1 MAKRKND
8 INLNYDWSEYQKD
21 VFNFIE
27 SGTGHLVVEANAGCA
42 KTTTMIKCLD
52 YIPEDKT
59 ILLSAFNRDI
69 VKELEKKTKNHGNV
83 QVKTLHGLGL
93 TMLKRNF
100 PKSELVPDVYKY
112 DTHIKNYIN
121 VYTSINTMALRN
133 GEYQKY
139 LDNIKKYVEFGR
151 FYMCQTEKDLDFIEE
166 RYSIDTIADEKEV
179 AIKVMAWGKTELD
192 TVDFTDMV
200 WLPHVLYIKPCG
212 LQFDFI
218 FIDECQDMNIAE
230 RELVFK
236 CFKMGTRMIS
246 VGDENQCQP
255 AGTKVLLTDGTEKN
269 IEELK
274 VGDYVV
280 TYNTEWGK
288 YSGYKNRK
296 TDGKLTNRRAN
307 KILAIEN
314 HVENELITIKTETGK
329 QSTYT
334 PGHICYARLNK
345 KYVENAYCTYIMR
358 NKDGMYRIGKTKLRR
373 NGYHFSLNHRMLC
386 EGCCDAWILNIFDT
400 EKEARVDELV
410 NSYKFG
416 IPQLVFDMERA
427 CHSKARK
434 SYFLNEEI
442 KTIYNK
448 IGENIEERVKK
459 CLEFNHRKIEYPLVS
474 SNKKNYI
481 SSDHFITINACN
493 LFQKYMEVNTFDE
506 NNYQIKEG
514 SKKYLR
520 TPEEIMCVDY
530 ENKETIVYSL
540 EVENLHNYVAD
551 GILTHNCLYSFAGAD
566 PNSFSTLKS
575 MPNTTCLPLSISY
588 RCPKNVVQFARKIVP
603 QIEWNPNNEIEGEIK
618 YGVQLDEIG
627 EGDMVLCRNNA
638 PLIHAYNEFLKAG
651 KKATIRGKEFGSS
664 LKTTIKAYKTD
675 KLGLNLDTDGLFV
688 RLYDNLFTTRDKL
701 MRQHGIDKDGA
712 MKSPVIENKLDVIKT
727 LEVLS
732 EGLKTKEELLEK
744 VEEVFPKKSKDGGI
758 SLSTVHKA
766 KGLEANNVYIICQSL
781 MPSKSAK
788 KDWEIQQE
796 YNLMY
801 VAYTRAKKSLSF
813 VDEAGFES
821 FNNQSVKQD
830 KILERIEAKVNTVLG
845 KKPKVILNET
855 TARTIIQNA
864 SNIRLPQP
872 KARSVKT
879 IDDRKETTFSSMLS
893 RKKSKKKK

>member
-1 MAKRKND
+1 MAKKKEEINIEYPWSDLQKN
-8 INLNYDWSEYQKD
+8 
-21 VFNFIE
+21 VFKFIE

-69 VKELEKKTKNHGNV
+69 VKELEKKTKSHQNV

-121 VYTSINTMALRN
+121 VYTSINTMALKN

-151 FYMCQTEKDLDFIEE
+151 FYMCQTEKDLDFIED
-166 RYSIDTIADEKEV
+166 RYSIDTIADEKEI

-200 WLPHVLYIKPCG
+200 WLPHVLYIKPYG

-246 VGDENQCQP
+246 VGDENQC
-255 AGTKVLLTDGTEKN
+255 
-269 IEELK
+269 
-274 VGDYVV
+274 
-280 TYNTEWGK
+280 
-288 YSGYKNRK
+288 
-296 TDGKLTNRRAN
+296 
-307 KILAIEN
+307 
-314 HVENELITIKTETGK
+314 
-329 QSTYT
+329 
-334 PGHICYARLNK
+334 
-345 KYVENAYCTYIMR
+345 
-358 NKDGMYRIGKTKLRR
+358 
-373 NGYHFSLNHRMLC
+373 
-386 EGCCDAWILNIFDT
+386 
-400 EKEARVDELV
+400 
-410 NSYKFG
+410 
-416 IPQLVFDMERA
+416 
-427 CHSKARK
+427 
-434 SYFLNEEI
+434 
-442 KTIYNK
+442 
-448 IGENIEERVKK
+448 
-459 CLEFNHRKIEYPLVS
+459 
-474 SNKKNYI
+474 
-481 SSDHFITINACN
+481 
-493 LFQKYMEVNTFDE
+493 
-506 NNYQIKEG
+506 
-514 SKKYLR
+514 
-520 TPEEIMCVDY
+520 
-530 ENKETIVYSL
+530 
-540 EVENLHNYVAD
+540 
-551 GILTHNCLYSFAGAD
+551 LYSFAGSSPD
-566 PNSFSTLKS
+566 SFKVLKS

-651 KKATIRGKEFGSS
+651 KKATIRGKEFASA
-664 LKTTIKAYKTD
+664 LKTTIKAYKAD
-675 KLGLNLDTDGLFV
+675 ELNTNLNKDGLFT

-701 MRQHGIDKDGA
+701 MKQHGIDKDTA

-801 VAYTRAKKSLSF
+801 VAYTRAKKTLSF
-813 VDEAGFES
+813 VDETGFED
-821 FNNQSVKQD
+821 FNNQSARQEQ
-830 KILERIEAKVNTVLG
+830 ILERVETRVNTVLG
-845 KKPKVILNET
+845 KKQKKVLNET

-864 SNIRLPQP
+864 SNIRIPQP
-872 KARSVKT
+872 KKRMVKM
-879 IDDRKETTFSSMLS
+879 IDDKKEQTFSSVLA
-893 RKKSKKKK
+893 RKKTKKKK